1 MTAMF
6 GTRPRNPH
14 PVASTQLKTPILD
27 HNAEGLKVENAL
39 LYRRLLY
46 LMQQDIKL
54 RAALE
59 LATGESWDSENL
71 TDLTGDQLEE
81 IVANN
86 MAHGLQIPIEEARKR
101 VKDHKIMANPA
112 QSKGEK
118 ASP

>member
-6 GTRPRNPH
+6 GMRPHNPH

-39 LYRRLLY
+39 LHRRLLY

-59 LATGESWDSENL
+59 LATGEPWDSQNL
-71 TDLTGDQLEE
+71 TDLSGDQLEE
-81 IVANN
+81 VVANN
-86 MAHGLQIPIEEARKR
+86 MAHGLQISMEEARKR
-101 VKDHKIMANPA
+101 VRDHKAMANPA
-112 QSKGEK
+112 QIKGEK